1 MTCDVHMYISFLSG
15 GAVVAA
21 TIIGMEWLSG
31 VLDRVQV
38 TVTTA
43 KARNQLID
51 ELHEHNLELEAKIA
65 ELTKTD

>member
-1 MTCDVHMYISFLSG
+1 MHMYLSFLSG

-21 TIIGMEWLSG
+21 TIIGLEWLSN
-31 VLDRVQV
+31 VVDRVQV
-38 TVTTA
+38 SVTTA

-65 ELTKTD
+65 ELESKKD

>member
-1 MTCDVHMYISFLSG
+1 MYLSFLSG

-21 TIIGMEWLSG
+21 TIIGLEWISG

-43 KARNQLID
+43 KARNTLIE

-65 ELTKTD
+65 ELTKKD

>member
-1 MTCDVHMYISFLSG
+1 MTCDVHMYLSFLSG

-21 TIIGMEWLSG
+21 TIIGMEWLSN
-31 VLDRVQV
+31 VVDRVQV
-38 TVTTA
+38 SVTTA

-65 ELTKTD
+65 ELTKKD

>member
-1 MTCDVHMYISFLSG
+1 MTCDVHMYMSFLSG

-21 TIIGMEWLSG
+21 TIIGMEWISN

-43 KARNQLID
+43 KARNNLIE
-51 ELHEHNLELEAKIA
+51 ELHAHNLELEAKID
-65 ELTKTD
+65 ELTKKD

>member
-1 MTCDVHMYISFLSG
+1 MYLSFLSG

-21 TIIGMEWLSG
+21 TIIGMEWLAG

-43 KARNQLID
+43 KARNTLIE
-51 ELHEHNLELEAKIA
+51 ELHEHNMELEAKIV
-65 ELTKTD
+65 ELTKKD